1 MNRIG
6 VGQGSPGFTLL
17 EMLAVLSVLSVVL
30 LLAEPSLQQLLH
42 TTRARLDAG
51 RILTALNF
59 ARAESVSR
67 GVPVSVCPRGESA
80 ELACGSDYRQGWL
93 VFSDLSRDGE
103 YAEDAGDQLL
113 REFAPVQPRYRVLD
127 RDGAAAVATVLT
139 YLPSGVSRRNLTFL
153 VCAPPG
159 VSVAGWQV
167 VLSRVGRARLAR
179 ESPAESACGHA

>member
-1 MNRIG
+1 MG
-6 VGQGSPGFTLL
+6 VGQGSPGLTLL

-42 TTRARLDAG
+42 TTRTRLDAG

-67 GVPVSVCPRGESA
+67 GVPVSVCPRRETA
-80 ELACGSDYRQGWL
+80 EPACGGDYRQGWL

-103 YAEDAGDQLL
+103 FAGDAGDELL
-113 REFAPVQPRYRVLD
+113 REFAPVQPRYRVMD
-127 RDGAAAVATVLT
+127 RDGAEAIATALT
-139 YLPSGVSRRNLTFL
+139 YLPSGASRRNLTFL

-159 VSVAGWQV
+159 VSVVGWQV
-167 VLSRVGRARLAR
+167 VLSRVGRARLSR
-179 ESPAESACGHA
+179 ERPAESVCGHA